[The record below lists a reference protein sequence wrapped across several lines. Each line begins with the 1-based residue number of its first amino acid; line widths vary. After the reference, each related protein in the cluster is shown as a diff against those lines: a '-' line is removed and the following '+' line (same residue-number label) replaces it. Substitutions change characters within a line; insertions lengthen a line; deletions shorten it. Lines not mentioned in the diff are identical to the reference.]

1 MKTII
6 NIAKNELRQFF
17 YSPIAWILIVIFFVQ
32 TGMAFSEAVTGLIR
46 YSSLGFGLNAI
57 TNQIFQDSWS
67 GIYPGI
73 QTWLYLY
80 IPLLTMGIIS
90 REISSGTDKLLLSS
104 PVTETQVVVGKFLA
118 MAVLGLVMFAVVIIE
133 ILLCLIVVPGLD
145 YGPVFSGFLGLYL
158 LLLAYSAIGIFMSSV
173 TRYQILAAVGTILVL
188 FGLNWLTTVGQG
200 IPVIREIA
208 YWCGIAGRADTF
220 IQGMI
225 CSEDVI
231 YFLSVIVLFL
241 VLTVLKLKRESK
253 TLTRKQAVSR
263 YVSVLAAFC
272 LVAFVSSIPYCKFY
286 FDTTHTKSCTLT
298 KESQEVMDELEGP
311 LTITTYVNLLG
322 NDFYTSLPQNYT
334 RDVARFSWYT
344 RFKPEIKMK
353 YVYYWHNS
361 ESNPIKNKKFEGL
374 DEEGKAKR
382 LAEIYKLNFKR
393 FLSSSEIEKFDSTA
407 VPMID
412 LKSEDYRFVRV
423 IERPDGKFAK
433 LRLYDDQEKHP
444 GEMEITA
451 AMKRLTGKSVKVG
464 ILVGHGERGM
474 YNLADKGYFTF
485 ASSYTFRHALVNQG
499 FDVEEVNVVEEDI
512 PDDISILLIADPQ
525 SHYTPTE
532 QARIDRYIDKGGNLL
547 IAAKP
552 YNRGN
557 LDGVMKKLG
566 LGFIPG
572 ILVQESSIYSPDLI
586 VADIAPQALNVSPGY
601 ATHIARKRKFTG
613 VGTMGIDTSSVS
625 EAGFKAYAVMTT
637 DTLACDSTRVW
648 NELQVVDFENDV
660 PMFSEESG
668 ERLQDRAI
676 VVEAQ
681 ERTVGSRQQKV
692 VVIGNADMIS
702 NGELLMS
709 RSGINAANYGLITE
723 SFRYL
728 SDGEYPVYA
737 PRPRGIDN
745 ELKYLDRYSKKPLR
759 WAFNFIIP
767 LLMALVGIFV
777 LIRRKGR

>member
-263 YVSVLAAFC
+263 YVSVVFHIA
-272 LVAFVSSIPYCKFY
+272 
-286 FDTTHTKSCTLT
+286 
-298 KESQEVMDELEGP
+298 
-311 LTITTYVNLLG
+311 N
-322 NDFYTSLPQNYT
+322 
-334 RDVARFSWYT
+334 
-344 RFKPEIKMK
+344 
-353 YVYYWHNS
+353 
-361 ESNPIKNKKFEGL
+361 
-374 DEEGKAKR
+374 
-382 LAEIYKLNFKR
+382 
-393 FLSSSEIEKFDSTA
+393 
-407 VPMID
+407 
-412 LKSEDYRFVRV
+412 
-423 IERPDGKFAK
+423 
-433 LRLYDDQEKHP
+433 
-444 GEMEITA
+444 
-451 AMKRLTGKSVKVG
+451 
-464 ILVGHGERGM
+464 
-474 YNLADKGYFTF
+474 
-485 ASSYTFRHALVNQG
+485 
-499 FDVEEVNVVEEDI
+499 
-512 PDDISILLIADPQ
+512 SIL
-525 SHYTPTE
+525 
-532 QARIDRYIDKGGNLL
+532 
-547 IAAKP
+547 
-552 YNRGN
+552 
-557 LDGVMKKLG
+557 
-566 LGFIPG
+566 
-572 ILVQESSIYSPDLI
+572 
-586 VADIAPQALNVSPGY
+586 
-601 ATHIARKRKFTG
+601 
-613 VGTMGIDTSSVS
+613 
-625 EAGFKAYAVMTT
+625 
-637 DTLACDSTRVW
+637 
-648 NELQVVDFENDV
+648 
-660 PMFSEESG
+660 
-668 ERLQDRAI
+668 
-676 VVEAQ
+676 
-681 ERTVGSRQQKV
+681 
-692 VVIGNADMIS
+692 
-702 NGELLMS
+702 
-709 RSGINAANYGLITE
+709 
-723 SFRYL
+723 
-728 SDGEYPVYA
+728 
-737 PRPRGIDN
+737 
-745 ELKYLDRYSKKPLR
+745 
-759 WAFNFIIP
+759 IP
-767 LLMALVGIFV
+767 LIQNPAL
-777 LIRRKGR
+777 

>member
-1 MKTII
+1 MKTIL

-17 YSPIAWILIVIFFVQ
+17 YSPIAWILTVIFFIQ

-46 YSSLGFGLNAI
+46 YSSLGFGLNSI

-90 REISSGTDKLLLSS
+90 REQINGTDKLLLSA
-104 PVTETQVVVGKFLA
+104 PVTETQIVVGKFLS
-118 MAVLGLVMFAVVIIE
+118 MAIFGIVMFAVVIIE

-158 LLLAYSAIGIFMSSV
+158 LLLAYSAIGIFMSSI

-188 FGLNWLTTVGQG
+188 FGFNWLTTVGQG
-200 IPVIREIA
+200 IPVLREIT

-231 YFLSVIVLFL
+231 YFLAVIVLFL
-241 VLTVLKLKRESK
+241 SLTVFRLKQEAK
-253 TLTRKQAVSR
+253 TIDRKQAVLR
-263 YVSVLAAFC
+263 YGSVFLAFG

-286 FDTTHTKSCTLT
+286 FDTTYTKSCTLT
-298 KESQEVMDELEGP
+298 PESQAVMEELDGP

-322 NDFYTSLPQNYT
+322 NDFYTSLPKNYT
-334 RDVARFSWYT
+334 RDVERFSWYT

-361 ESNPIKNKKFEGL
+361 ESNPLNNKKLAGL
-374 DEEGKAKR
+374 DEEGKARR
-382 LAEIYKLNFKR
+382 LAEIYKLNFNR
-393 FLSSSEIEKFDSTA
+393 FLTSSEIERMDSTA
-407 VPMID
+407 VPAID
-412 LKSEDYRFVRV
+412 LESEDYRFLRV
-423 IERPDGKFAK
+423 IERPNGAIAK

-464 ILVGHGERGM
+464 ILTGRGERGM
-474 YNLADKGYFTF
+474 YNLSDKGYFTF

-499 FDVEEVNVVEEDI
+499 FDVDEVSVAEGDI
-512 PDDISILLIADPQ
+512 PEDISILLIADPQ
-525 SHYTPTE
+525 TSYSEQE
-532 QARIDRYIDKGGNLL
+532 QARINKYIEKGGNLL
-547 IAAKP
+547 VAGKP
-552 YNRGN
+552 YNRKH
-557 LDGVMKKLG
+557 LDGVMKELG
-566 LGFIPG
+566 LSFTPG
-572 ILVQESSIYSPDLI
+572 ILVQESSVYSPDLI
-586 VADIAPQALNVSPGY
+586 IADIDSQALNVSPGF

-613 VGTMGIDTSSVS
+613 VGTMGIDTSAVS
-625 EAGFKAYAVMTT
+625 ESGFRAYAVMTT
-637 DTLACDSTRVW
+637 DTLACDTTRVW
-648 NELQVVDFENDV
+648 NELQVTDFENDTPV
-660 PMFSEESG
+660 FSAESG
-668 ERLQDRAI
+668 ERLQNRAV

-681 ERTVGSRQQKV
+681 ERMVGEKQQRV

-737 PRPRGIDN
+737 PRPRGRDN
-745 ELKYLDRYSKKPLR
+745 ELKYLDRYSKKPIR
-759 WAFNFIIP
+759 WIFNFIIP
-767 LLMALVGIFV
+767 LLMSLMGIFI